1 MSNILHKIK
10 LEREKQLSEEKK
22 ILSKPSLIKALKTR
36 PCRSAVSASRPALC
50 CSSRLKSRSAR

>member
-22 ILSKPSLIKALKTR
+22 ILSKPSLIKALK
-36 PCRSAVSASRPALC
+36 
-50 CSSRLKSRSAR
+50 KDGIQIK